1 MSLCCRETVGL
12 CSCAVVVRHVCVQN
26 NSDVESGR
34 SNRRELPMF
43 AHRPRSQPR
52 IPGRSQGLLSD
63 HLTHQEHDQEV
74 CIRTYLTLSVKLV
87 WVWNSE
93 LSTCL
98 FQFSHKTR
106 QLKQCCCTL
115 ILLPKSTLNA
125 NLTTNRFFTN
135 DGWQRGRFENFKSDH
150 QYKSNLES
158 DVRFKIES
166 NHEASQVP
174 KNYTTVC
181 PNLTDL
187 WRHHEQ
193 CYSSSQNVSQRPVKV
208 WINTLSD
215 VFSFILELL

>member
-1 MSLCCRETVGL
+1 MYGL
-12 CSCAVVVRHVCVQN
+12 R
-26 NSDVESGR
+26 
-34 SNRRELPMF
+34 
-43 AHRPRSQPR
+43 
-52 IPGRSQGLLSD
+52 
-63 HLTHQEHDQEV
+63 
-74 CIRTYLTLSVKLV
+74 
-87 WVWNSE
+87 NSE

-208 WINTLSD
+208 WINTL
-215 VFSFILELL
+215 VFDPTLKCLSLINTQQRCSCTTVIIFTFWSEFSNLFEEVCLQIKCISSTAVEQLIFQSR